1 MTDNLVI
8 TNNENN
14 RWLKQRWKWD
24 SLEKVWIG
32 NVLTASFWD
41 LGMTKN
47 NKGSILSD
55 NIFILREDFCLF
67 LCHLFSAWAPK
78 QFLFKQNC
86 SCFSYEKDDIIFFIS
101 LVGNLTTTMECNS
114 FQISQIRHYFA
125 GEKIP
130 TFYAVKKSPLNKGFL
145 NYILDPLDSIL
156 ENIWTLETL
165 IFIFSWSTCQEKIKF
180 CWSYPFKC
188 CALVAI
194 LKELYICLFHPINN
208 CIMESIW

>member
-1 MTDNLVI
+1 MSPFFSLSPKAIFVQTELFLLLLREGWYNFLNFLGWQFDNYNGVQFIPNI
-8 TNNENN
+8 TNSALFCW
-14 RWLKQRWKWD
+14 R
-24 SLEKVWIG
+24 
-32 NVLTASFWD
+32 
-41 LGMTKN
+41 KN
-47 NKGSILSD
+47 T
-55 NIFILREDFCLF
+55 
-67 LCHLFSAWAPK
+67 
-78 QFLFKQNC
+78 
-86 SCFSYEKDDIIFFIS
+86 
-101 LVGNLTTTMECNS
+101 NL
-114 FQISQIRHYFA
+114 
-125 GEKIP
+125 
-130 TFYAVKKSPLNKGFL
+130 YAVKKSPLNKGFL

>member
-14 RWLKQRWKWD
+14 GWLKQRWKWD

-67 LCHLFSAWAPK
+67 LCQLFSAWAPK

-86 SCFSYEKDDIIFFIS
+86 SCFSYEKDDIIFLIS
-101 LVGNLTTTMECNS
+101 LVGNLTTTMEVQFIPNITNS
-114 FQISQIRHYFA
+114 ALFCWR
-125 GEKIP
+125 KN
-130 TFYAVKKSPLNKGFL
+130 TNLYAVKKLSLIHIWRCRRYSLCRSRWSP
-145 NYILDPLDSIL
+145 Y
-156 ENIWTLETL
+156 
-165 IFIFSWSTCQEKIKF
+165 
-180 CWSYPFKC
+180 
-188 CALVAI
+188 
-194 LKELYICLFHPINN
+194 H
-208 CIMESIW
+208 